1 MFKKLKSSS
10 KGDNL
15 KGLGLKNVKKRDD
28 EIGMRSGRPG
38 QSSHGQMQQMKQT
51 KNVSNNE
58 MRFIGPRSHLEEEH
72 PVDMVSLNLTN
83 RSRKEAGPLGGLRDQ
98 YEQVRGKVGE
108 LENIGNLGAQLSFE
122 QRETL
127 IYFEE
132 IVKGDSAAGMGGGFW
147 GESEEESS
155 YEEQKKTKKSSRV
168 RQDSDSRDNNN
179 NSRSSKDH
187 NNSAKERNRP
197 QVARYRLMNDDEE
210 FEASPNEF
218 RTGG

>member
-1 MFKKLKSSS
+1 M
-10 KGDNL
+10 
-15 KGLGLKNVKKRDD
+15 
-28 EIGMRSGRPG
+28 
-38 QSSHGQMQQMKQT
+38 QMKQN

-132 IVKGDSAAGMGGGFW
+132 IVKGDTSMGGFW

-155 YEEQKKTKKSSRV
+155 YEEQKKTKKSSRT
-168 RQDSDSRDNNN
+168 RHDSDSRDRNARDHNNN
-179 NSRSSKDH
+179 NSKSERS
-187 NNSAKERNRP
+187 RP

-210 FEASPNEF
+210 FEASPNEY
-218 RTGG
+218 RTVLYTKIFQVLVSSVPFELV